1 MRCNRQATDCPLLG
15 RRTRRPSN
23 LRCDAQAKDCM
34 LFAATAVANGSCRAV
49 VNSVGM
55 ATEVGAI
62 QAQIA
67 AAAAEEEDTP
77 LKKKLDKF
85 GETLAEVCGR
95 PG

>member
-1 MRCNRQATDCPLLG
+1 MG
-15 RRTRRPSN
+15 V
-23 LRCDAQAKDCM
+23 LRAQAKDCM

-62 QAQIA
+62 QQQIA
-67 AAAAEEEDTP
+67 DAAAEEEDTP

-85 GETLAEVCGR
+85 GETLAQVRCA
-95 PG
+95 

>member
-1 MRCNRQATDCPLLG
+1 MYCPLLG

-23 LRCDAQAKDCM
+23 LRCGVQAKDCM

-85 GETLAEVCGR
+85 GETLAEVRGR
-95 PG
+95 PM